1 MDQPDEDTMTT
12 PNDPAD
18 QLDDR
23 IPVTVMLTP
32 SQSARLEVLIADI
45 RSSDPSIDD
54 NDVAD
59 AAFEMG
65 LCGLETS
72 MKAPHHEP
80 AL

>member
-1 MDQPDEDTMTT
+1 MTT

-32 SQSARLEVLIADI
+32 AQSARLEVLIADI
-45 RSSDPSIDD
+45 RSSNPSIDD

-59 AAFEMG
+59 ALFETG
-65 LCGLETS
+65 LATFETT

>member
-1 MDQPDEDTMTT
+1 MTT

-59 AAFEMG
+59 ALFETG
-65 LCGLETS
+65 LATFEHT
-72 MKAPHHEP
+72 MKASHHEGIAP
-80 AL
+80 

>member
-1 MDQPDEDTMTT
+1 MTT

-45 RSSDPSIDD
+45 RNADPSIDD

-59 AAFEMG
+59 AIFDTG
-65 LCGLETS
+65 LVAYESTLTTV
-72 MKAPHHEP
+72 EP
-80 AL
+80 LA